1 MPAIDL
7 VICGSVAV
15 NAQIARMGKGAGY
28 SDIELEAGLSTAET
42 TIVHE
47 LQVIDGPR
55 PETEHDFRVTRSSQ
69 PRESSHALRRDGPQA
84 TGPGGETARRR
95 DGPQAC
101 SGISSTRRRS
111 PPIQKGVTHGVSPVK
126 RVSHHAGATTA
137 YGPRA

>member
-1 MPAIDL
+1 
-7 VICGSVAV
+7 
-15 NAQIARMGKGAGY
+15 MGKGAGY

-47 LQVIDGPR
+47 LQVIVGPR

-84 TGPGGETARRR
+84 
-95 DGPQAC
+95 C

-111 PPIQKGVTHGVSPVK
+111 PPIQKGVTHGVSSAK